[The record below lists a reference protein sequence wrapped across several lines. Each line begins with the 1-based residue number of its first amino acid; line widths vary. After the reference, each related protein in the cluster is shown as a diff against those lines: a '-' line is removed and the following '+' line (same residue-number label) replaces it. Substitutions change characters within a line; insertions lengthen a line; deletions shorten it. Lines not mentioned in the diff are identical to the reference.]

1 MKKQVLLA
9 LLAGVV
15 VLFSFSTGC
24 GKKKKEEQ
32 QGTVTQTQMEATQP
46 EPPKFEIAK
55 IDKAAE
61 GLADFSD
68 LVKKFSSQPK
78 PTDMAVAQ
86 RQADANLAEANEL
99 AKKYGF
105 VDISE
110 MQEYIQLLLF
120 LHNLSEIKDKLT
132 AVPAEK
138 RSQGAKDSLE
148 QVEMLL
154 AQVKGQLGEQAIEN
168 VKKHKDKIQQF
179 LKNTP
184 VQ

>member
-1 MKKQVLLA
+1 MKKQVLLVF
-9 LLAGVV
+9 LASM
-15 VLFSFSTGC
+15 VLFSFSAGC

-32 QGTVTQTQMEATQP
+32 QSTGTQAQAETTQP
-46 EPPKFEIAK
+46 EAPKFELAK
-55 IDKAAE
+55 LDKAAE
-61 GLADFSD
+61 GLADFGNM
-68 LVKKFSSQPK
+68 VKKFSSQPK

-86 RQADANLAEANEL
+86 RQADANLAEANDL

-120 LHNLSEIKDKLT
+120 IHNLSEIKDKVT
-132 AVPAEK
+132 SIPAEK

-154 AQVKGQLGEQAIEN
+154 TQVKGQLGEQAIEN
-168 VKKHKDKIQQF
+168 AKKHKDKIQQF
-179 LKNTP
+179 LKNMP